1 MKTYIHLSPYA
12 LKWLSENDDL
22 VVDRPVNI
30 SLSIEKYVNEI
41 VCDVVPMET
50 SHLLVE
56 RPWQYNRKVTH
67 DDLSNKYSFLFKG
80 QKVTLTPI

>member
-1 MKTYIHLSPYA
+1 LKTYIHLSPYA

>member
-1 MKTYIHLSPYA
+1 LKTYIHLSPYA

-56 RPWQYNRKVTH
+56 RP
-67 DDLSNKYSFLFKG
+67 
-80 QKVTLTPI
+80 